1 MVKSGYRI
9 SPWDHLLEAA
19 ERLHR
24 DYLDVIAERAPQ
36 DDPRIQ
42 AIQRDSA
49 TDAAPSADIGPD
61 GGNAG

>member
-1 MVKSGYRI
+1 MKDLGYRI

-42 AIQRDSA
+42 AIQRNSA
-49 TDAAPSADIGPD
+49 TDTAPNADSGPD
-61 GGNAG
+61 EAG